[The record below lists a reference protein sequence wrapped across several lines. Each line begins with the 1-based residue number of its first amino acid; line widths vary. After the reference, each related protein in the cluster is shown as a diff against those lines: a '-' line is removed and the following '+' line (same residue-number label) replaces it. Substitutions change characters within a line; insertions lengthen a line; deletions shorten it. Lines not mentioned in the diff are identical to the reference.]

1 MPKEGRKMKKPF
13 QNWTFKKHVRFVTA
27 IHLAAYAVDLTL
39 SYYLIKKFIDKS
51 GRYDEA
57 LDYDLE
63 FEE

>member
-1 MPKEGRKMKKPF
+1 MKRPF

-27 IHLAAYAVDLTL
+27 IHLACYAVDLTL
-39 SYYLIKKFIDKS
+39 SFYIIKKYIDKS
-51 GRYDEA
+51 DTYEDS

>member
-27 IHLAAYAVDLTL
+27 VHVASYAVDLTL
-39 SYYLIKKFIDKS
+39 SYFIIKKFIDRS
-51 GRYDEA
+51 SEYDEVPE
-57 LDYDLE
+57 YDLE